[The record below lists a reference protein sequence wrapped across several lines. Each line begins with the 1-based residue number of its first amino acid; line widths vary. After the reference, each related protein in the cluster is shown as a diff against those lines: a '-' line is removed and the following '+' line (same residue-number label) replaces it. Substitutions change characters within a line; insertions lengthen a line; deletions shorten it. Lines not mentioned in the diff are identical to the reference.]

1 MEQQFDFEVQ
11 VKLKRKNR
19 RKTWQRIL
27 GAMMCVVVFCTT
39 YMLILPAITKE
50 TEVFCGL
57 EEHAHGEACYE
68 KVLLCESH
76 VHTQECYAS
85 HSELV
90 CTEPT
95 DDGHTHTEAC
105 EPVTESLLT
114 CTLAETEGHI
124 HTEACQ
130 PVTESLLTCALA
142 ETEGHAHTES
152 CTVTETVLSCQ
163 LEESEAH
170 THGEACYTEITS
182 VVCGL
187 EEAPAHAHG
196 DDCYTLTT
204 IYGCGLEEA
213 EAHTHADGCY
223 TQVTHYGCGL
233 EETSP
238 SHIHEEACFTTV
250 QQLIC
255 SLEAAPDH
263 EHTDACYEERLI
275 CEVPVHTH
283 TLACFAD
290 ASADLETAEQW
301 EAMRPEAT
309 GDYIQAVL
317 AVARGQVGYTESTR
331 NYIVDENNNL
341 KGYTRYGA
349 WNGTPYGDWSAPFI
363 SFCLHYAGVKEIPPQ
378 ADCSAWK
385 SVLTDRNIYKA
396 PADYVPKAGDII
408 FFDWEED
415 GNVDHMGLVENVVDT
430 DVITIEG
437 DSTDSVTQNK
447 YSLFDSRIAG
457 YGILSGL
464 LVPPTEETPN
474 TDSEPAPTIDL
485 GNTDAWAVLVPT
497 EEPTSSAYQVKPQSE
512 VGKNTPV
519 VTPSTAANS
528 FGLGKLGNTAKAGT
542 ELDLT
547 PYINNVT
554 MYDAD
559 GNPIPS
565 GSVVSEGDLIE
576 FKIDYTITGQQLGF
590 MNGETV
596 ELVSNVLTY
605 KIPEIFEMI
614 QSNSGDIVNSAGM
627 PVGTYII
634 DSETETITLKFSESF
649 VEQNAKGIQIHGNVS
664 FFSTVVKI
672 TDSDSEDQKYH
683 FTDGI
688 VLGVIIEENNE
699 AVGDLKIEKQKISVN
714 GEDIVYEIKVT
725 SAEGTKGT
733 VTVTDRMSAG
743 LTFKEGISV
752 RKGNGATVSS
762 AVFDAA
768 ADKSSFTMTLPEMAP
783 GESYTIRYRCT
794 ANVDLLGTDLTVRNT
809 ASVAGKD
816 SQDNDLKDKVTVN
829 HTFTLLKKT
838 GVANDDGTITWT
850 ITVNQDK
857 VDISGWT
864 LQDIVITNTGETP
877 YTGAVTI
884 QNSAGNVVA
893 ANAYLPYT
901 FPAGSKDTY
910 TVTYTTSHDYA
921 DGSQIHNRAILK
933 DDDTDVTVLTGVA
946 IGEPLKKS
954 GTAGEVVQIDGKYV
968 LPITWTVTIDTSI
981 GEIPAG
987 QVLLDTMED
996 WNSNQM
1002 YMTYSQ
1008 LMAAYENIKN
1018 ALEAVGSSV
1027 SKFEAKEYR
1036 AGMGQVD
1043 GKYNYD
1049 ALTGNVNGTH
1059 DKLYEY
1065 FEVTLGK
1072 AIPKGKLVTFTYETS
1087 GIFENN
1093 VLAGS
1098 AYTNQFSISDRYHV
1112 KSTVLYTAGS
1122 VKAKKMALLY
1132 YDPEVHGNSFW
1143 QWSLYH
1149 YNGTDG
1155 VTELEYEKLHEDYLA
1170 WVIELSVPLEYM
1182 GKGNIVLY
1190 EDLPEGVSVKGLT
1203 LPFNSDIP
1211 TKPLQLWDMEPGKTY
1226 EWTFDLYTA
1235 EQLHNW
1241 QYRDPQKTTITIY
1254 VTEDGDLEITIP
1266 GIIFETMAQYAVL
1279 YNKQAPPRKAG

>member
-105 EPVTESLLT
+105 QPVMESLLT

-152 CTVTETVLSCQ
+152 CTVTETVLSCR

-233 EETSP
+233 EEASP
-238 SHIHEEACFTTV
+238 SHIHEEACFATA

-349 WNGTPYGDWSAPFI
+349 WNGTPYGDWNAAFVA
-363 SFCLHYAGVKEIPPQ
+363 FCLHYAGVKEIPPQ

-519 VTPSTAANS
+519 VTPSPAANS

-554 MYDAD
+554 MHDAD

-634 DSETETITLKFSESF
+634 DSETGTITLKFSESF
-649 VEQNAKGIQIHGNVS
+649 VEQNAKGIQIHGNHS
-664 FFSTVVKI
+664 
-672 TDSDSEDQKYH
+672 
-683 FTDGI
+683 
-688 VLGVIIEENNE
+688 
-699 AVGDLKIEKQKISVN
+699 LK
-714 GEDIVYEIKVT
+714 
-725 SAEGTKGT
+725 
-733 VTVTDRMSAG
+733 
-743 LTFKEGISV
+743 F
-752 RKGNGATVSS
+752 
-762 AVFDAA
+762 
-768 ADKSSFTMTLPEMAP
+768 
-783 GESYTIRYRCT
+783 
-794 ANVDLLGTDLTVRNT
+794 
-809 ASVAGKD
+809 
-816 SQDNDLKDKVTVN
+816 
-829 HTFTLLKKT
+829 
-838 GVANDDGTITWT
+838 
-850 ITVNQDK
+850 
-857 VDISGWT
+857 
-864 LQDIVITNTGETP
+864 
-877 YTGAVTI
+877 
-884 QNSAGNVVA
+884 
-893 ANAYLPYT
+893 
-901 FPAGSKDTY
+901 
-910 TVTYTTSHDYA
+910 
-921 DGSQIHNRAILK
+921 
-933 DDDTDVTVLTGVA
+933 
-946 IGEPLKKS
+946 
-954 GTAGEVVQIDGKYV
+954 
-968 LPITWTVTIDTSI
+968 
-981 GEIPAG
+981 
-987 QVLLDTMED
+987 
-996 WNSNQM
+996 
-1002 YMTYSQ
+1002 
-1008 LMAAYENIKN
+1008 LMLI
-1018 ALEAVGSSV
+1018 
-1027 SKFEAKEYR
+1027 
-1036 AGMGQVD
+1036 
-1043 GKYNYD
+1043 
-1049 ALTGNVNGTH
+1049 
-1059 DKLYEY
+1059 
-1065 FEVTLGK
+1065 
-1072 AIPKGKLVTFTYETS
+1072 
-1087 GIFENN
+1087 
-1093 VLAGS
+1093 
-1098 AYTNQFSISDRYHV
+1098 
-1112 KSTVLYTAGS
+1112 
-1122 VKAKKMALLY
+1122 
-1132 YDPEVHGNSFW
+1132 NSFKYLVR
-1143 QWSLYH
+1143 SPRLY
-1149 YNGTDG
+1149 
-1155 VTELEYEKLHEDYLA
+1155 
-1170 WVIELSVPLEYM
+1170 
-1182 GKGNIVLY
+1182 
-1190 EDLPEGVSVKGLT
+1190 
-1203 LPFNSDIP
+1203 
-1211 TKPLQLWDMEPGKTY
+1211 
-1226 EWTFDLYTA
+1226 
-1235 EQLHNW
+1235 
-1241 QYRDPQKTTITIY
+1241 
-1254 VTEDGDLEITIP
+1254 
-1266 GIIFETMAQYAVL
+1266 
-1279 YNKQAPPRKAG
+1279 

>member
-105 EPVTESLLT
+105 QPVMESLLT

-152 CTVTETVLSCQ
+152 CTVTETVLSCR

-233 EETSP
+233 EEAPP
-238 SHIHEEACFTTV
+238 SHVHAEACFATA

-275 CEVPVHTH
+275 CGVPVHTH

-634 DSETETITLKFSESF
+634 DSETGTITLKFSESF
-649 VEQNAKGIQIHGNVS
+649 VEQNAKGIQIHGNHS
-664 FFSTVVKI
+664 
-672 TDSDSEDQKYH
+672 
-683 FTDGI
+683 
-688 VLGVIIEENNE
+688 
-699 AVGDLKIEKQKISVN
+699 LK
-714 GEDIVYEIKVT
+714 
-725 SAEGTKGT
+725 
-733 VTVTDRMSAG
+733 
-743 LTFKEGISV
+743 F
-752 RKGNGATVSS
+752 
-762 AVFDAA
+762 
-768 ADKSSFTMTLPEMAP
+768 
-783 GESYTIRYRCT
+783 
-794 ANVDLLGTDLTVRNT
+794 
-809 ASVAGKD
+809 
-816 SQDNDLKDKVTVN
+816 
-829 HTFTLLKKT
+829 
-838 GVANDDGTITWT
+838 
-850 ITVNQDK
+850 
-857 VDISGWT
+857 
-864 LQDIVITNTGETP
+864 
-877 YTGAVTI
+877 
-884 QNSAGNVVA
+884 
-893 ANAYLPYT
+893 
-901 FPAGSKDTY
+901 
-910 TVTYTTSHDYA
+910 
-921 DGSQIHNRAILK
+921 
-933 DDDTDVTVLTGVA
+933 
-946 IGEPLKKS
+946 
-954 GTAGEVVQIDGKYV
+954 
-968 LPITWTVTIDTSI
+968 
-981 GEIPAG
+981 
-987 QVLLDTMED
+987 
-996 WNSNQM
+996 
-1002 YMTYSQ
+1002 
-1008 LMAAYENIKN
+1008 LMLI
-1018 ALEAVGSSV
+1018 
-1027 SKFEAKEYR
+1027 
-1036 AGMGQVD
+1036 
-1043 GKYNYD
+1043 
-1049 ALTGNVNGTH
+1049 
-1059 DKLYEY
+1059 
-1065 FEVTLGK
+1065 
-1072 AIPKGKLVTFTYETS
+1072 
-1087 GIFENN
+1087 
-1093 VLAGS
+1093 
-1098 AYTNQFSISDRYHV
+1098 
-1112 KSTVLYTAGS
+1112 
-1122 VKAKKMALLY
+1122 
-1132 YDPEVHGNSFW
+1132 NSFKYLVR
-1143 QWSLYH
+1143 SPRLY
-1149 YNGTDG
+1149 
-1155 VTELEYEKLHEDYLA
+1155 
-1170 WVIELSVPLEYM
+1170 
-1182 GKGNIVLY
+1182 
-1190 EDLPEGVSVKGLT
+1190 
-1203 LPFNSDIP
+1203 
-1211 TKPLQLWDMEPGKTY
+1211 
-1226 EWTFDLYTA
+1226 
-1235 EQLHNW
+1235 
-1241 QYRDPQKTTITIY
+1241 
-1254 VTEDGDLEITIP
+1254 
-1266 GIIFETMAQYAVL
+1266 
-1279 YNKQAPPRKAG
+1279 

>member
-105 EPVTESLLT
+105 QPVMESLLT

-634 DSETETITLKFSESF
+634 DSETGTITLKFSESF
-649 VEQNAKGIQIHGNVS
+649 VEQNAKGIQIHGNHS
-664 FFSTVVKI
+664 
-672 TDSDSEDQKYH
+672 
-683 FTDGI
+683 
-688 VLGVIIEENNE
+688 
-699 AVGDLKIEKQKISVN
+699 LK
-714 GEDIVYEIKVT
+714 
-725 SAEGTKGT
+725 
-733 VTVTDRMSAG
+733 
-743 LTFKEGISV
+743 F
-752 RKGNGATVSS
+752 
-762 AVFDAA
+762 
-768 ADKSSFTMTLPEMAP
+768 
-783 GESYTIRYRCT
+783 
-794 ANVDLLGTDLTVRNT
+794 
-809 ASVAGKD
+809 
-816 SQDNDLKDKVTVN
+816 
-829 HTFTLLKKT
+829 
-838 GVANDDGTITWT
+838 
-850 ITVNQDK
+850 
-857 VDISGWT
+857 
-864 LQDIVITNTGETP
+864 
-877 YTGAVTI
+877 
-884 QNSAGNVVA
+884 
-893 ANAYLPYT
+893 
-901 FPAGSKDTY
+901 
-910 TVTYTTSHDYA
+910 
-921 DGSQIHNRAILK
+921 
-933 DDDTDVTVLTGVA
+933 
-946 IGEPLKKS
+946 
-954 GTAGEVVQIDGKYV
+954 
-968 LPITWTVTIDTSI
+968 
-981 GEIPAG
+981 
-987 QVLLDTMED
+987 
-996 WNSNQM
+996 
-1002 YMTYSQ
+1002 
-1008 LMAAYENIKN
+1008 LMLI
-1018 ALEAVGSSV
+1018 
-1027 SKFEAKEYR
+1027 
-1036 AGMGQVD
+1036 
-1043 GKYNYD
+1043 
-1049 ALTGNVNGTH
+1049 
-1059 DKLYEY
+1059 
-1065 FEVTLGK
+1065 
-1072 AIPKGKLVTFTYETS
+1072 
-1087 GIFENN
+1087 
-1093 VLAGS
+1093 
-1098 AYTNQFSISDRYHV
+1098 
-1112 KSTVLYTAGS
+1112 
-1122 VKAKKMALLY
+1122 
-1132 YDPEVHGNSFW
+1132 NSF
-1143 QWSLYH
+1143 
-1149 YNGTDG
+1149 
-1155 VTELEYEKLHEDYLA
+1155 
-1170 WVIELSVPLEYM
+1170 
-1182 GKGNIVLY
+1182 
-1190 EDLPEGVSVKGLT
+1190 
-1203 LPFNSDIP
+1203 
-1211 TKPLQLWDMEPGKTY
+1211 
-1226 EWTFDLYTA
+1226 
-1235 EQLHNW
+1235 
-1241 QYRDPQKTTITIY
+1241 
-1254 VTEDGDLEITIP
+1254 
-1266 GIIFETMAQYAVL
+1266 
-1279 YNKQAPPRKAG
+1279 